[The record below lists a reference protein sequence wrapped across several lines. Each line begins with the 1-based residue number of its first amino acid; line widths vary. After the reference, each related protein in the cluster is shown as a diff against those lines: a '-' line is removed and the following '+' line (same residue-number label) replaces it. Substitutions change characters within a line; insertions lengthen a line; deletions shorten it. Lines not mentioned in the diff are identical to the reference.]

1 MITAICEMV
10 DQDRRIE
17 EVRLIENTPEAI
29 ESFEKEMD
37 EMMCMFGYQLY
48 FYDAIIP
55 ESNHNSDLFYVNE
68 QAIVYQWMQD
78 NENKELDL

>member
-17 EVRLIENTPEAI
+17 AVRLIENTPEAI

-55 ESNHNSDLFYVNE
+55 ERNNKSHLSYVNE

-78 NENKELDL
+78 NENEELDL